1 MHRRKFLQ
9 AAGGVASSSL
19 LGSTISGKSKV
30 SPNDRISVALMG
42 AHRRGVSLAR
52 AFTSLP
58 EVEISYICDPDSNVI
73 DRCVEIVTQNK
84 GRGFKLVK
92 DARIVLDDPTVDAVV
107 MATPIHWHAAGTI
120 LACEAG
126 KDVYVEKPASHN
138 VREGQLMK
146 QAARKNDRIV
156 QLGTQSRS
164 RLLTSRFVDYVRSGK
179 IGKPLMAKVVNC
191 QGRFPATG
199 IGHKMDEPVPE
210 GVDYD
215 IWTGP
220 VPEMPFNRNR
230 YHATVNWHWHYGT
243 GDIGNDGVHWLD
255 VARWVMNVGLP
266 LEVSGMGRK
275 LAFDDDQQT
284 PDTQNIE
291 FNYDDKLITFEQRL
305 WNPYLLEGTDNA
317 VFVYGT
323 EGTVQTGRWVGGRF
337 AFRHFD
343 KQGKLAYYEQ
353 QPDSD
358 NATIAHAQNFL
369 DCVRTRAL
377 PNADI
382 GIGHKSTLLCHLGNI
397 VSRTGRNIRFEP
409 DTETIVEDEEA
420 SSYLSRE
427 YRDHWSSK
435 SLRSR
440 S

>member
-1 MHRRKFLQ
+1 
-9 AAGGVASSSL
+9 
-19 LGSTISGKSKV
+19 
-30 SPNDRISVALMG
+30 MG
-42 AHRRGVSLAR
+42 ARARGVSLAR

-58 EVEISYICDPDSNVI
+58 EVEISYICDPDSNVV

-92 DARIVLDDPTVDAVV
+92 DVRIVLDDPTVDAVV

-191 QGRFPATG
+191 QGRFPAMG

-230 YHATVNWHWHYGT
+230 YHATVNWNWHYGT

-323 EGTVQTGRWVGGRF
+323 EGTVQIGRWVEGRF

-353 QPDSD
+353 ESNSD
-358 NATIAHAQNFL
+358 NATVAHAQNFL

-397 VSRTGRNIRFEP
+397 VSRTGRNISFEP

-420 SSYLSRE
+420 SRYLSRE
-427 YRDHWSSK
+427 YRNHWSSQ

>member
-1 MHRRKFLQ
+1 
-9 AAGGVASSSL
+9 
-19 LGSTISGKSKV
+19 
-30 SPNDRISVALMG
+30 MG
-42 AHRRGVSLAR
+42 ARARGVSLAR

-58 EVEISYICDPDSNVI
+58 EVEISYICDPDSNVV

-92 DARIVLDDPTVDAVV
+92 DVRIVLDDPTVDAVV

-230 YHATVNWHWHYGT
+230 YHATVNWNWHYGT

-358 NATIAHAQNFL
+358 NATVAHAQNFL

-397 VSRTGRNIRFEP
+397 VSRTGRNISFEP
-409 DTETIVEDEEA
+409 DTETIVGDEEA
-420 SSYLSRE
+420 SRYLSRE
-427 YRDHWSSK
+427 YRDHWSSQ

>member
-1 MHRRKFLQ
+1 
-9 AAGGVASSSL
+9 
-19 LGSTISGKSKV
+19 
-30 SPNDRISVALMG
+30 MG
-42 AHRRGVSLAR
+42 ARARGVSLAR

-58 EVEISYICDPDSNVI
+58 EVEISYICDPDSNVV

-92 DARIVLDDPTVDAVV
+92 DVRIVLDDPTVDAVV

-191 QGRFPATG
+191 QGRFPAMG

-230 YHATVNWHWHYGT
+230 YHATVNWNWHYGT

-323 EGTVQTGRWVGGRF
+323 EGTVQIGRWVEGRF

-353 QPDSD
+353 ESNSD
-358 NATIAHAQNFL
+358 KATVAHAQNFL

-397 VSRTGRNIRFEP
+397 VSRTGRNISFEP

-420 SSYLSRE
+420 SRYLSRE
-427 YRDHWSSK
+427 YRNHWSSQ

>member
-1 MHRRKFLQ
+1 
-9 AAGGVASSSL
+9 
-19 LGSTISGKSKV
+19 
-30 SPNDRISVALMG
+30 MG